1 MKDQNQEKQM
11 GGGGGEGDESG
22 GTKDVKEN
30 RKELFTKQQL
40 VTWDKSEKMFYPYNS
55 NDNNG

>member
-11 GGGGGEGDESG
+11 GGGGGEGHESG

-40 VTWDKSEKMFYPYNS
+40 VT
-55 NDNNG
+55 